1 MQNDL
6 DQKASKADLE
16 ELERQLQERMND
28 MFSKMREMYP
38 EKEAIK
44 KKFLGVEKN
53 VSNLFWLKHMFLTL
67 PSLYVDQEPL
77 RPSHEADQQSTTRR
91 RRHVHQEVRWPSQ
104 LCLMRE
110 RHCQPDRSASRLPRL
125 EEIAI
130 QRAF

>member
-53 VSNLFWLKHMFLTL
+53 VSNLFWLK
-67 PSLYVDQEPL
+67 
-77 RPSHEADQQSTTRR
+77 
-91 RRHVHQEVRWPSQ
+91 
-104 LCLMRE
+104 
-110 RHCQPDRSASRLPRL
+110 
-125 EEIAI
+125 
-130 QRAF
+130 